1 MLLPSINYILGALS
15 GIAFHWVIGFALPVS
30 IEMTLP
36 SNFITC
42 TDKDIIHTALPF
54 VGALEKKKKTRTISQ
69 LLYFWK
75 LTKEKEKNV
84 SHSH

>member
-54 VGALEKKKKTRTISQ
+54 VGALEKKKNHVPFHSYYIFESWLRK
-69 LLYFWK
+69 K
-75 LTKEKEKNV
+75 KKNV
-84 SHSH
+84 SPSH

>member
-1 MLLPSINYILGALS
+1 MLLPSINYIPGALS

-54 VGALEKKKKTRTISQ
+54 VGALGKKNNPRTISQ

-75 LTKEKEKNV
+75 LTKEKEKKV
-84 SHSH
+84 SPSH